1 METFLERFGQ
11 FFFKHSRIVRWWF
24 NLGLAAKL
32 IIAFSINAS
41 ITLAAGGIV
50 YYFVKKGT
58 NLQHHISVVLI
69 LTAIASGFI
78 ILYGL
83 YIAFLTATPLRRGV
97 QFAQVVAE
105 GDLTPDLYCMT
116 ENDEVGHLCKSLNR
130 MLESFRS
137 LVGNISHSADI
148 FAESSSVLSERAE
161 ATAQAAQQVALAINQ
176 VALGS
181 QTQANSVQA
190 ILEAVTE
197 MSALIQKIEQ
207 SIAQAGTA
215 SSAALQVANEGN
227 HSIAK
232 TNAQMNHIHQTVAE
246 TGEIISELG
255 EKSASIGSIVETIKT
270 ISDQTN
276 LLALNAAIEAAR
288 AGEHGR
294 GFSVVAE
301 EVRKL
306 AEQSTHSSAQIEQII
321 HDITANVSRAI
332 TSMDAE
338 KEVVLSGAQVIEDAQ
353 KAFVRIVDSTQDVN
367 RHIREVSGYSEQIA
381 LRSEHI
387 TQEIT
392 QVASVSQ
399 QTTAQ
404 TEEVASNST
413 EQLSSMQEINAS
425 TEELS
430 TAAQELQAASRKFKL
445 L

>member
-1 METFLERFGQ
+1 MEDFLERFGQ

-24 NLGLAAKL
+24 NLSLATKL

-41 ITLAAGGIV
+41 ITLAAGSTV
-50 YYFVKKGT
+50 YYLVQKGT
-58 NLQHHISVVLI
+58 SLEHNIGMVLI
-69 LTAIASGFI
+69 LTAVTSGFI

-83 YIAFLTATPLRRGV
+83 YIAYLTVTPLRRGV
-97 QFAQVVAE
+97 EFATVVAE
-105 GDLTPDLYCMT
+105 GNLTPNLYCMT
-116 ENDEVGHLCKSLNR
+116 EQDEVGHLCKALNK

-137 LVGNISHSADI
+137 LVGNISHNADI
-148 FAESSSVLSERAE
+148 FADSSSVLSERAE

-181 QTQANSVQA
+181 QAQANSVQA
-190 ILEAVTE
+190 ILEAITE

-207 SIAQAGTA
+207 SILLADKA
-215 SSAALQVANEGN
+215 SSQALHVANDGN
-227 HSIAK
+227 NSIAK
-232 TNAQMNHIHQTVAE
+232 TSAQMNHIHQTVAE
-246 TGEIISELG
+246 TGNIITELG

-321 HDITANVSRAI
+321 HDITLNVGRAI
-332 TSMDAE
+332 SSMDEE
-338 KEVVLSGAQVIEDAQ
+338 KEVVLSGAQVIEEAQ
-353 KAFVRIVDSTQDVN
+353 KAFARIVESTQTVN
-367 RHIREVSGYSEQIA
+367 RHIGEVSKFSKQIA
-381 LRSEHI
+381 AGSDHI
-387 TQEIT
+387 TREIS

-404 TEEVASNST
+404 TQEVASNST

-430 TAAQELQAASRKFKL
+430 NAAQDLQAASRKFRL
-445 L
+445 I